1 MTATSLAPDEAYAQR
16 LRQMS
21 DDELHAEGFEIV
33 RKRTHAG
40 GSFSRRMVAL
50 NDEMRRRDLHT
61 DQHERTVS
69 R

>member
-1 MTATSLAPDEAYAQR
+1 MNDAQAYAER

-21 DDELHAEGFEIV
+21 DDELHAEGFTLV
-33 RKRTHAG
+33 RKRTSAG
-40 GSFSRRMVAL
+40 GPFSRRMVAL

-61 DQHERTVS
+61 DQHERTAS